1 MSPVARLLLA
11 LVTGYRRFVSPLLGP
26 HCRFAPS
33 CSAYAAEALHV
44 HGAARGSWLAVR
56 RVARCHPFHP
66 GGHDPVP
73 PAVSARAPDASS
85 ATMDRPTAPPPLR
98 ACTPCTSWP
107 RELTVFDFLATPV
120 ALVLRTIHSGLSQV
134 FDPASGWAWGLSI
147 VLLTMTVRLIL
158 FPLFVKQI
166 KSQRRMQEIAPKV
179 KELQKLHKGDRETLN
194 TEMMKLYKDHGA
206 NPISGC
212 LPLVLQL
219 PVFFALFSVMRE
231 FKPGAVPKFGLSAAA
246 ARAGRPGQGPRR
258 ADQRGLQQ
266 PGRRCSRTST
276 PRAITVRIV
285 AALMVVG
292 MGASTFYTQK
302 QMMARAGTVTDPQQ
316 IMVQKIMLYVLPLSF
331 AVSGVFF
338 PVGVLLYWLTTNLW
352 SMGQQAWVIKRMPP
366 VVPGRRAAAPGK
378 GAGKRRRRQGRPR
391 GRPRQGPE
399 GRRLPG
405 RPDPD
410 HRRVPHRRLGRRRP
424 RAGGRPGRSGAAAG
438 SRKNKKKPRGG
449 RR

>member
-1 MSPVARLLLA
+1 MFDVLAGPV
-11 LVTGYRRFVSPLLGP
+11 G
-26 HCRFAPS
+26 
-33 CSAYAAEALHV
+33 
-44 HGAARGSWLAVR
+44 
-56 RVARCHPFHP
+56 
-66 GGHDPVP
+66 
-73 PAVSARAPDASS
+73 
-85 ATMDRPTAPPPLR
+85 
-98 ACTPCTSWP
+98 
-107 RELTVFDFLATPV
+107 
-120 ALVLRTIHSGLSQV
+120 LVLRTIHSLLTSAGLPSG
-134 FDPASGWAWGLSI
+134 SGWAWGLSI
-147 VLLTMTVRLIL
+147 VLLTMTVRSLL

-231 FKPGAVPKFGLSAAA
+231 FKPGADAKYHLSERLLEEGGKAKIFGAPISAAFNSPQSLLEDLD
-246 ARAGRPGQGPRR
+246 ARA
-258 ADQRGLQQ
+258 
-266 PGRRCSRTST
+266 
-276 PRAITVRIV
+276 IVVRLV
-285 AALMVVG
+285 AAVMVIL

-316 IMVQKIMLYVLPLSF
+316 VMVQKLMLYVLPLSF

-366 VVPGRRAAAPGK
+366 VVPNGGTAPAKAARGVDL
-378 GAGKRRRRQGRPR
+378 GKRAGTP
-391 GRPRQGPE
+391 GTALSATSE
-399 GRRLPG
+399 GGAVAVATP
-405 RPDPD
+405 PPA
-410 HRRVPHRRLGRRRP
+410 P
-424 RAGGRPGRSGAAAG
+424 RPGTPSGKSAG